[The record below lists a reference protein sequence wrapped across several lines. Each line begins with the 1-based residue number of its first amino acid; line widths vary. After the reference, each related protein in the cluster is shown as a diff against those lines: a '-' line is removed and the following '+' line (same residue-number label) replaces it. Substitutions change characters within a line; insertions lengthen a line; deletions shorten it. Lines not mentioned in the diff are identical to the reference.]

1 MNSQLFHD
9 MILEP
14 DQEQLLMTIV
24 EAARNIPREERRKF
38 VVARSNAGDFLLHPG
53 IPDSEKQIYYGDVE
67 TLGRAGLLA
76 IGFGAKG
83 SPNFDV
89 TPLGFRYYESIRK
102 KIGKPVERIE
112 ATVHDYLDSQGFC
125 QRYPQAF
132 ARWRSAEEI
141 LWSADT
147 EEQLTTIG
155 HLCREAVQLFAT
167 ALVERFE
174 LSSVTSDVT
183 RTVARLRA
191 VLDARAARLPG
202 TVKPFLEALLAY
214 WGTVND
220 LIQRQEH
227 GAQKEGKPLLW
238 EDGRRVVFQ
247 TAIVMFEIDK
257 AL

>member
-1 MNSQLFHD
+1 MNSHLFDHI
-9 MILEP
+9 ILEP
-14 DQEQLLMTIV
+14 EQEQLLTTIV
-24 EAARNIPREERRKF
+24 EAARNTPRKERRKF
-38 VVARSNAGDFLLHPG
+38 VVTQSNAGDFLLHPG
-53 IPDSEKQIYYGDVE
+53 IPNSEKQIYYGDVE
-67 TLGRAGLLA
+67 TLGRAGLLV
-76 IGFGAKG
+76 IGFGGKG

-89 TPLGFRYYESIRK
+89 TPLGFRYYEFVRK
-102 KIGKPVERIE
+102 RTGEPVKRIE

-132 ARWRSAEEI
+132 ARWRSAEEM

-183 RTVARLRA
+183 KTVARLRA
-191 VLDARAARLPG
+191 VLDARAAQLPG
-202 TVKPFLEALLAY
+202 TVKPFLEALLVY

-227 GAQKEGKPLLW
+227 GAQKEGNSLLW
-238 EDGRRVVFQ
+238 EDGQRVVFQ
-247 TAIVMFEIDK
+247 TAVVMFEIDK